1 MKNTVNFLTVVT
13 DADVVAALERA
24 QEADRDARDARLWA
38 SKEYVNEAD
47 RKSEAAWD
55 EYLVM
60 RQREMSERV
69 RAFKARSQASK

>member
-1 MKNTVNFLTVVT
+1 MKNTNSALTVVT

-24 QEADRDARDARLWA
+24 QEAEKDARDARLWA

-69 RAFKARSQASK
+69 RAFKASVRACK